1 MGHQA
6 WCLGY
11 SLLLLLLLLLQFQAN
26 LAIVLNSIGVA
37 LIVRVVHR
45 RVNDANAEWL
55 LDLYLTIIDL
65 QTILAAILAR
75 ETQGSLL
82 CVPVLN

>member
-45 RVNDANAEWL
+45 SVNDANAEWL

-82 CVPVLN
+82 YVPVLN

>member
-37 LIVRVVHR
+37 LIVRVIHR
-45 RVNDANAEWL
+45 RVNDAHAEWL

-65 QTILAAILAR
+65 KAFLAAILAR
-75 ETQGSLL
+75 KTQGSLL

>member
-45 RVNDANAEWL
+45 SVNDANAEWL

>member
-45 RVNDANAEWL
+45 SVNDANAEWL

-75 ETQGSLL
+75 ETQRSLL
-82 CVPVLN
+82 YVPVLN

>member
-45 RVNDANAEWL
+45 SVNDANAEWL

-75 ETQGSLL
+75 KTQGSLL